1 MLTYTRNLLAI
12 LLLLNVCSC
21 KPKPEVQKEIVYK
34 DYSLKQLKK
43 YLEGTWVRVDNVTK
57 DTLTKPFRFIY
68 KSESETSGYMKPLI
82 IENLHFTFF
91 DIVKD
96 KTGCSILFTP
106 FMLKPD
112 RKFHKIK
119 KISNLELIIEDSE
132 RVLTYNKIL
141 EI

>member
-1 MLTYTRNLLAI
+1 MLCYSRNLLAI

-21 KPKPEVQKEIVYK
+21 KPKPKVQKEVVYK

-43 YLEGTWVRVDNVTK
+43 YLAGTWVRIDNVTK

-68 KSESETSGYMKPLI
+68 KSKSETSGYMKPLI
-82 IENLHFTFF
+82 IEDFHFTFF
-91 DIVKD
+91 DVDKD

-106 FMLKPD
+106 FMPKPD

-119 KISNLELIIEDSE
+119 KISNLGLIIEDDE
-132 RVLTYNKIL
+132 GVLTYNKVL
-141 EI
+141 EN